1 MLEVYI
7 KIEDELASKGFK
19 RALKNKA
26 IGNLAAFYGNYLA
39 VVWVLI
45 AVADGLI
52 GAGHLIFP
60 HLLVIAGLWL
70 VATAYGYSKWSYSIA
85 RIKGWDFYAKLDE
98 QGVITNIENEE
109 RINWNYYKN
118 YVEYEDY
125 LQIESTD
132 GTFSFVPKTPELFEA
147 VEFTKQKIAEK

>member
-1 MLEVYI
+1 MLEVQI
-7 KIEDELASKGFK
+7 KIEDELAAKGFK

-26 IGNLAAFYGNYLA
+26 IIDHATFYGNYLA
-39 VVWVLI
+39 VVWIVV
-45 AVADGLI
+45 AFADGLM

-70 VATAYGYSKWSYSIA
+70 VATAYGYSKWLNQISQ
-85 RIKGWDFYAKLDE
+85 IKGWDFYAKLDE
-98 QGVITNIENEE
+98 QGIITTRENEE
-109 RINWNYYKN
+109 RMNWNYYKN

-125 LQIESTD
+125 LQIETTD
-132 GTFSFVPKTPELFEA
+132 GTFTFVPKTPELFEV